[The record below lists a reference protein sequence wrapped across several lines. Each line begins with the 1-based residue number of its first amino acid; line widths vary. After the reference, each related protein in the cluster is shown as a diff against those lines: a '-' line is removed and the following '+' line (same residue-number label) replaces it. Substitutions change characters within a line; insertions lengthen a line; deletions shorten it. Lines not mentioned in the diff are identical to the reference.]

1 MGSSHHHHHHSSGL
15 VPRGSH
21 MASMKHN
28 INDNTLE
35 IVVGDITKETTNV
48 IVNAAAGSLLG
59 GGGVD
64 GAIHHAAGPEL
75 LKACQEM
82 RNNELN
88 GEELPTGEVI
98 ITSGFQL
105 PSRFIIHTVGPIWNQ
120 TPDLQE
126 ELLAN
131 CYRNAL
137 ELVKVKKLSSISFPS
152 ISTGVYG
159 YPIHEAAAIAL
170 QTIIQFLQE
179 NDVGLVK
186 VVLFS
191 ERDYSIYQEKLKYLI
206 EKI

>member
-1 MGSSHHHHHHSSGL
+1 MQ
-15 VPRGSH
+15 R
-21 MASMKHN
+21 N

-48 IVNAAAGSLLG
+48 IVNAANGSLLG

-64 GAIHHAAGPEL
+64 GAIHHAAGSKL
-75 LKACQEM
+75 VKACQEV
-82 RNNELN
+82 RNDELN

-105 PSRFIIHTVGPIWNQ
+105 PARFIIHTVGPIWNQ

-137 ELVKVKKLSSISFPS
+137 ELAKVKKLTSISFPS
-152 ISTGVYG
+152 ISTGAYG
-159 YPIHEAAAIAL
+159 YPIHEAATIAL

-179 NDVGLVK
+179 NHVGLVK

-191 ERDYSIYQEKLKYLI
+191 DEDFNIYQEKFQHLTD
-206 EKI
+206 KI